1 MWLKSLLLQC
11 KALDLQQLLSNDKL
25 RKNKLIYSKLK
36 QNRQHRRL
44 LTRKKALAHAHRLDH
59 HELDHALQ
67 ELAHLE
73 RQNESDI
80 DRQIRLMEQQLA
92 AVGAEVGEVVG
103 RIEARMEGEGEGEA
117 RFGYR
122 GEAVGE
128 EGRRDLECL
137 EYLIRSLEEKQ
148 VAESVSK
155 IVSTER
161 ANGEIMFQITYEKAI
176 NIEPRLVTEKELTR
190 INFLRE
196 TSLVHFYR
204 TGVKS
209 LYSYICHNV
218 VPALRSTWVSA
229 S

>member
-1 MWLKSLLLQC
+1 M
-11 KALDLQQLLSNDKL
+11 
-25 RKNKLIYSKLK
+25 
-36 QNRQHRRL
+36 
-44 LTRKKALAHAHRLDH
+44 
-59 HELDHALQ
+59 EQ
-67 ELAHLE
+67 ELC
-73 RQNESDI
+73 
-80 DRQIRLMEQQLA
+80 
-92 AVGAEVGEVVG
+92 AVGSEVGKVVG
-103 RIEARMEGEGEGEA
+103 KIEERMEGEAGEGEA

-122 GEAVGE
+122 GAETVGE

-137 EYLIRSLEEKQ
+137 EYLIGSLEEKQ

-155 IVSTER
+155 IISTER

-218 VPALRSTWVSA
+218 PPPARSTSA
-229 S
+229 SAS